1 MPDFGLVVVVVVVLL
16 LLVVVVVVMVFV
28 VVVRAVFLKPQC
40 VARTLYVWLKCLT
53 IGRKIGFVSREKDGF
68 LSLSRHV

>member
-1 MPDFGLVVVVVVVLL
+1 MSRVRDFGVVMVVVVVVS
-16 LLVVVVVVMVFV
+16 VVVFV

-53 IGRKIGFVSREKDGF
+53 VGWKIGFVFRDKEGF
-68 LSLSRHV
+68 VFPILHV